1 MTALVWFGVGFAV
14 AMLLR
19 PRVNA
24 RARTERPAPAAPR
37 SRPAAPR
44 STGTGRTVLRAVR
57 AVNDVR
63 AISRGPGAYSKRLL
77 RRQVFR
83 TLRRW

>member
-1 MTALVWFGVGFAV
+1 MTALVWFGIGFAV

-19 PRVNA
+19 ARVNA
-24 RARTERPAPAAPR
+24 RTARDTTEAQ
-37 SRPAAPR
+37 SRPATR
-44 STGTGRTVLRAVR
+44 TSTGTERAVLRTAR

-63 AISRGPGAYSKRLL
+63 AISRGHGAYGQRLL
-77 RRQVFR
+77 RRQAFR